1 MQERRELLLLIV
13 IMAAVAGIIGTS
25 AIYIIYQGGIDRERA
40 RLQDI
45 VQSQARMLESMARFD
60 QVYSRYPEGAEAG
73 SIRQFIEVHASV
85 TRRGLGSTGEV
96 TLARRSGDNIV
107 YLLRQSRNH
116 ADAPTS
122 IPLDSALA
130 APMREALLGRSG
142 TMIATDYAGDPV
154 LAAFEPVSVL
164 DLGMVAKIDIAEIRG
179 RFTRAA
185 LPLIAIGLVA
195 VAAAAFLFLQIT
207 EPVLRRLRESES
219 RFRNLFDHMKSG
231 AAVFRAAPDGG
242 EFIFTD
248 LNRRGEHISR
258 LSRREVIGKSV
269 TEVFPGADEF
279 GLLKGLKDAW
289 TSGAAIDLPARYYRD
304 GRIEGWRDSHIYTLP
319 SGELVSLFD
328 DVTEQKQAEQALKES
343 EARFRGTFDN
353 AAVGIAHVDFDGSW
367 LRVNDRLC
375 QIVGYDR
382 DELLGHT
389 FQEITHPDDLQSDL
403 EQFGLLMR
411 GEITSYSM
419 EKRYLHKTGHI
430 IWINLTTALQRDAAG
445 RPLYCISVVED
456 ISRRKHAEQTL
467 HESEV
472 RIRAVLDAS
481 EDEILLLSTE
491 GRVLAINQAAE
502 RRLARRLADIAPVGA
517 RIEQLLPHDLA
528 EARLATARDVAA
540 SGHPRHLDRPIR
552 GRWFEIWFYPVRHAA
567 QPVTEVAIFARD
579 ISDRKRAESE
589 LRRLYQAIQQTPS
602 SIVITDP
609 KGAIVYVNPKFC
621 DLSGY
626 AYEEVIGRNPRIL
639 RSGHTSPEEYKNL
652 WQTIASG
659 EIWQG
664 EFCNRKKNGQLFWE
678 TASIAPVK
686 NDEGRIINFV
696 AVKEDVTERRAV
708 EDQLRQSQKMQAI
721 GQLTGG
727 IAHDFNNLLTIIG
740 GNLQLIERDLGEYAS
755 AAPLIKDAV
764 WATQRGGELTHRLLA
779 FARMQ
784 PLRPAEVNLNDIV
797 RGMTEL
803 LRRTL
808 GSGIEVIEALDPDI
822 PSVLADTGELE
833 RALVNL
839 AINARDA
846 MPAGGRLTLQTRRAT
861 LDEDY
866 VERYPDLAAG
876 EYVMLA
882 VSDSGTGIPKDMLDR
897 IFEPFF
903 TTKQAGQGSGL
914 GLSMVYGF
922 MKQSGGHISVYSE
935 IGAGTTFKLF
945 LPQRVRAAGIATET
959 TAEGD
964 SGFTLSGRI
973 ALVVED
979 ELRLQKLA
987 TRLLDEVGFS
997 VFAAGD
1003 GSEALR
1009 YAETE
1014 PRIDLLFTDVELPGG
1029 VNGIAL
1035 AQRVQELHPTI
1046 KVLYTT
1052 GYSAALV
1059 ENDGRVP
1066 LEASVLAKPYARP
1079 QLMQHLRRLFAPS
1092 RSAGG
1097 EGRDPARHLEQHG
1110 AAAANAD
1117 RGTAHPQPPA
1127 VRSSSPPGK

>member
-142 TMIATDYAGDPV
+142 TMIGTDYAGDPV
-154 LAAFEPVSVL
+154 LAAFEPVAVL

-195 VAAAAFLFLQIT
+195 VVAAAFLFLQIT
-207 EPVLRRLRESES
+207 EPVLRRLRESEA

-375 QIVGYDR
+375 EIVGYDR

-389 FQEITHPDDLQSDL
+389 FQEITHPDEVQSDL
-403 EQFGLLMR
+403 EQFGPLMR

-445 RPLYCISVVED
+445 QPLYCISVVED

-491 GRVLAINQAAE
+491 GRILAINQAAE
-502 RRLARRLADIAPVGA
+502 RRLARRLADIDPVGA
-517 RIEQLLPHDLA
+517 RLDQLLPHDLA

-540 SGHPRHLDRPIR
+540 SGHPQHLDRPIR

-567 QPVTEVAIFARD
+567 QPVTLK
-579 ISDRKRAESE
+579 S
-589 LRRLYQAIQQTPS
+589 
-602 SIVITDP
+602 
-609 KGAIVYVNPKFC
+609 
-621 DLSGY
+621 
-626 AYEEVIGRNPRIL
+626 
-639 RSGHTSPEEYKNL
+639 
-652 WQTIASG
+652 
-659 EIWQG
+659 
-664 EFCNRKKNGQLFWE
+664 LFK
-678 TASIAPVK
+678 S
-686 NDEGRIINFV
+686 
-696 AVKEDVTERRAV
+696 
-708 EDQLRQSQKMQAI
+708 
-721 GQLTGG
+721 
-727 IAHDFNNLLTIIG
+727 
-740 GNLQLIERDLGEYAS
+740 
-755 AAPLIKDAV
+755 
-764 WATQRGGELTHRLLA
+764 
-779 FARMQ
+779 
-784 PLRPAEVNLNDIV
+784 
-797 RGMTEL
+797 
-803 LRRTL
+803 
-808 GSGIEVIEALDPDI
+808 
-822 PSVLADTGELE
+822 
-833 RALVNL
+833 
-839 AINARDA
+839 
-846 MPAGGRLTLQTRRAT
+846 
-861 LDEDY
+861 
-866 VERYPDLAAG
+866 
-876 EYVMLA
+876 
-882 VSDSGTGIPKDMLDR
+882 
-897 IFEPFF
+897 
-903 TTKQAGQGSGL
+903 
-914 GLSMVYGF
+914 
-922 MKQSGGHISVYSE
+922 
-935 IGAGTTFKLF
+935 
-945 LPQRVRAAGIATET
+945 
-959 TAEGD
+959 
-964 SGFTLSGRI
+964 
-973 ALVVED
+973 
-979 ELRLQKLA
+979 
-987 TRLLDEVGFS
+987 
-997 VFAAGD
+997 
-1003 GSEALR
+1003 
-1009 YAETE
+1009 
-1014 PRIDLLFTDVELPGG
+1014 
-1029 VNGIAL
+1029 
-1035 AQRVQELHPTI
+1035 
-1046 KVLYTT
+1046 
-1052 GYSAALV
+1052 
-1059 ENDGRVP
+1059 
-1066 LEASVLAKPYARP
+1066 
-1079 QLMQHLRRLFAPS
+1079 
-1092 RSAGG
+1092 
-1097 EGRDPARHLEQHG
+1097 
-1110 AAAANAD
+1110 
-1117 RGTAHPQPPA
+1117 
-1127 VRSSSPPGK
+1127 